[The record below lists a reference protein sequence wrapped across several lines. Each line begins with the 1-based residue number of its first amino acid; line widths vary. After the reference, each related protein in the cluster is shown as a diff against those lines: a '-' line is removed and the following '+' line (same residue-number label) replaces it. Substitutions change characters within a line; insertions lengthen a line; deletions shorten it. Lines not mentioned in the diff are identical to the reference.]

1 MSTRQLRAIASCLT
15 VYVLVV
21 PRLASAQDREPSFV
35 GHALKLA
42 VLDPTTYAPAV
53 VVYDAT
59 MRDWNT
65 SQPFFRNGFLEHNA
79 RFTVSG
85 FSNDK
90 PVSYGV
96 GRSQILKDSM
106 SVLAVS
112 AVHNVG
118 ARLIEQGLRQRYP
131 EHGRLITALGWVERG
146 AVASLMSYELAG
158 PHYQQ
163 WRQNQQLS
171 GQLGL
176 R

>member
-1 MSTRQLRAIASCLT
+1 
-15 VYVLVV
+15 
-21 PRLASAQDREPSFV
+21 
-35 GHALKLA
+35 
-42 VLDPTTYAPAV
+42 
-53 VVYDAT
+53 
-59 MRDWNT
+59 
-65 SQPFFRNGFLEHNA
+65 
-79 RFTVSG
+79 
-85 FSNDK
+85 
-90 PVSYGV
+90 
-96 GRSQILKDSM
+96 M

-112 AVHNVG
+112 AVHNVS

-171 GQLGL
+171 AQLGL